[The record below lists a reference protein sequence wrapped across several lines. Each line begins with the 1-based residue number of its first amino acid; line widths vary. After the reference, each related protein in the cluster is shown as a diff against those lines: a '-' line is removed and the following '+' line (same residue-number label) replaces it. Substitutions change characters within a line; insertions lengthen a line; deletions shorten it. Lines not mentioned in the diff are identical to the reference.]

1 MFANESQFSLIS
13 RLYQVVNLLF
23 FDLYIYVSK
32 TVFLYKREHLFLT
45 RKTNNLS
52 PSLSLYIS
60 YSLCEN
66 MDNRSFVSDTVT
78 SYEAKDS
85 EMEGES
91 FTELSVFIEKLSS
104 ILSELKENKLIKNSP
119 IGKAIE
125 SLETELGQAKDL
137 MMMMRNDPNCSR
149 TPLEKQIEEVTH
161 DLGRSLGLVLFAS
174 HDVSLIARASKEKI
188 EALRRELMSVRL
200 NLSSESE
207 FVNDVETEETE
218 ETDEAEAEA
227 EAEIEI
233 ETETEIEEVEAEAE
247 IETETEIEE
256 AEAEA
261 EIETETEE
269 AEAEAEEEEEE
280 EEEENE
286 TFRIILDIDDVVLQL
301 KYGNDDEF
309 KSALLGLNALIMD
322 NTITS
327 EQISNEGVIPIL
339 FNRLGSSKPNNRL
352 TIIQILRKL
361 TLQDTENKEKMAD
374 AGCLLTLVKS
384 LARDVEEQRETVGL
398 LLNLSDVAAVRRRI
412 GRIQGCIVML
422 VAILNGDDLVASH
435 DAGKLLNDLS
445 KNTQNALHMAEAGYF
460 MPLVQYLKEGS
471 DMSKILMATA
481 LSRMEL
487 TDQSKA
493 SLGEDGAIEPLVK
506 MFNGGKL
513 EAKLSALSALQNL
526 SSFEENIQRLMST
539 GIVASLLQ
547 LLFSVTSV
555 LMTLRE
561 PASAILA
568 RIAQSES
575 ILVNQDVAQQMLSLL
590 NLSSPVIQLHLLHAL
605 NSIAMHPSASKVRVK
620 MKENGAIQLLL
631 PFLTENNT
639 KIRTGALELIYT
651 LSKDLPGELT
661 EQLGETHLN
670 LLISII
676 SSATSETEK
685 AAAVGILSNLP
696 VSDKKSR
703 DILKR
708 ANLVPILIPMLS
720 SALVTSATPTTCW
733 LAERIAGVFIRLTVP
748 SDRKLQLLS
757 AEQGMIPLLVKL
769 LSNGSPMAKSR
780 AAISLAQLSQ
790 NSFSLRKS
798 RTTSRWLCV
807 PPSADA
813 FCDVH
818 DGHCSVKG
826 TFCLV
831 KAGAVS
837 ILVQILQGNDREADE
852 GVLSALST
860 LLQDEIWE
868 NGSNCI
874 AKTSGVQAIVKVLE
888 QGTVKS
894 QERAL
899 WILERIFRV
908 EAHRVRYG
916 ASAQAVLIDLAQNG
930 DPKLKPTIAKLLA
943 QLELLQLQSSYF

>member
-1 MFANESQFSLIS
+1 M
-13 RLYQVVNLLF
+13 
-23 FDLYIYVSK
+23 
-32 TVFLYKREHLFLT
+32 
-45 RKTNNLS
+45 
-52 PSLSLYIS
+52 
-60 YSLCEN
+60 
-66 MDNRSFVSDTVT
+66 
-78 SYEAKDS
+78 
-85 EMEGES
+85 
-91 FTELSVFIEKLSS
+91 
-104 ILSELKENKLIKNSP
+104 
-119 IGKAIE
+119 
-125 SLETELGQAKDL
+125 
-137 MMMMRNDPNCSR
+137 
-149 TPLEKQIEEVTH
+149 
-161 DLGRSLGLVLFAS
+161 
-174 HDVSLIARASKEKI
+174 
-188 EALRRELMSVRL
+188 
-200 NLSSESE
+200 
-207 FVNDVETEETE
+207 
-218 ETDEAEAEA
+218 
-227 EAEIEI
+227 
-233 ETETEIEEVEAEAE
+233 
-247 IETETEIEE
+247 
-256 AEAEA
+256 
-261 EIETETEE
+261 
-269 AEAEAEEEEEE
+269 
-280 EEEENE
+280 
-286 TFRIILDIDDVVLQL
+286 DIDDVVLQL

-309 KSALLGLNALIMD
+309 KSALLGLNALIME

-361 TLQDTENKEKMAD
+361 TLQNTENKEKMAD

-930 DPKLKPTIAKLLA
+930 DPKLKPIIAKLLA